1 MPILMI
7 LKTWF
12 RNFRFGEKMS
22 NVKKDNDRRTARLQ
36 IDRNSASNGLV
47 TTNKFVSSRNK
58 MIASAASANHHRQ
71 QQSNPESLH
80 RYNHSSHG
88 STNQNPHNRPPPP
101 HHGLLS
107 GSHPMLDRSKHK
119 KQNPEIMKRTL
130 RYIFLKIS
138 PYKKNNFNLSSFV
151 YYRERVVHL
160 LAVRPLKKPE
170 LLDRMARGKIFEN
183 WLLLLLL
190 KKRHVD

>member
-1 MPILMI
+1 
-7 LKTWF
+7 
-12 RNFRFGEKMS
+12 MS

-58 MIASAASANHHRQ
+58 IIASAASANHHRQ

-130 RYIFLKIS
+130 RYLIKRIFVIQFVITHCQCLLITENVLFIS
-138 PYKKNNFNLSSFV
+138 W
-151 YYRERVVHL
+151 
-160 LAVRPLKKPE
+160 
-170 LLDRMARGKIFEN
+170 LLDPWRNRSSSIGWHEVRFLRIDCCCWRNVMWIS
-183 WLLLLLL
+183 
-190 KKRHVD
+190 RHTTWHAEF